1 MKEAITVL
9 TVDDSALYRDLLR
22 QCLTADARIELISQ
36 ASSGKLAIP
45 RVRYYKPDFVIL
57 DQEMPDLTGLEAL
70 RIIKEVSPET
80 RVLMFCS
87 ASTEGADL
95 ALRALQEGAVDF
107 IAKPAADGA
116 EEISDYIRA
125 NVIEKIV
132 ELSEPLMRVVER
144 PQTSPPV
151 AVKRRANAPVSLCAV
166 GISTGGPVALRRLL
180 SLLPSGLRGC
190 ILIVQHMPPIFTA
203 QLAASLQLIT
213 KLKVKEAAHGDPLE
227 HGRVYIAP
235 GGKQLSVRQRGG
247 GYECAVTD
255 DPPLYGC
262 RPSVN
267 VLFSSIARLPI
278 ARESMA
284 VIMTGMGNDGTEGMK
299 DLKEKGTLLLAQSKE
314 SCVVFGMPSQP
325 IANGWIDEV
334 GDIDQIARSVIHVMS
349 GGELLAQR

>member
-1 MKEAITVL
+1 MKEKVTVL

-22 QCLTADARIELISQ
+22 QCLSGEPRIELISQ

-87 ASTEGADL
+87 ASAEGADL

-107 IAKPAADGA
+107 IAKPAADNV
-116 EEISDYIRA
+116 EEISEYIRA
-125 NVIEKIV
+125 NVVEKIV
-132 ELSEPLMRVVER
+132 ELGLAARPLDRPVQPVVLR
-144 PQTSPPV
+144 RK
-151 AVKRRANAPVSLCAV
+151 AVSPVSLCAV

-180 SLLPSGLRGC
+180 SLLPATLRGC

-203 QLAASLQLIT
+203 QLASSLQLIT
-213 KLKVKEAAHGDPLE
+213 KLKVKEAADGDILE
-227 HGRVYIAP
+227 NGRVYIAP
-235 GGKQLSVRQRGG
+235 GGKQLLVRQRGG
-247 GYECAVTD
+247 TYECAVTD
-255 DPPLYGC
+255 DPPLYNC

-278 ARESMA
+278 VRESMA

-299 DLKEKGTLLLAQSKE
+299 ELKEKGALLVAQNKE

-334 GDIDQIARSVIHVMS
+334 GDIDQIARSMATVMS
-349 GGELLAQR
+349 GGELLAQRR